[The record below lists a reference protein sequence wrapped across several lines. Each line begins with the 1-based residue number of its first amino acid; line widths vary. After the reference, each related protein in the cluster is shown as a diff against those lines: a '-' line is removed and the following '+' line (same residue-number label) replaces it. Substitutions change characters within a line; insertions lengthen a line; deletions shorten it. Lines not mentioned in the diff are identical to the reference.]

1 MEIARV
7 FCLRA
12 DIVQANLATLTFS
25 HLGQAPMSMS
35 VRVGDTVEIP
45 VEIDHAGPIFV
56 EIETDTAPGELI
68 NNGQTACSRQRSS
81 FSCACA

>member
-1 MEIARV
+1 
-7 FCLRA
+7 
-12 DIVQANLATLTFS
+12 
-25 HLGQAPMSMS
+25 
-35 VRVGDTVEIP
+35 
-45 VEIDHAGPIFV
+45 V